1 MNVPRGGQIGAI
13 FVKTAGLI
21 LIAFSMLLWPGL
33 ASAQEGRRVALVVGN
48 GAYEHAVPLRNPRN
62 DAQDLSAKL
71 KTLGF
76 EVFGGIDLDRK
87 SLVRALIEFGRA
99 AEQSEVALFFY
110 AGHGLQ
116 VDGRNYLVPVD
127 AMVEF
132 AAEIDI
138 SLVSLD
144 GVMQQMERGSRTNLV
159 FLDACRNNPF
169 EEQLSRSLGHRS
181 AAALSKGLGRVQTGS
196 GSFVAFAT
204 QPDAVAADGTGR
216 NSPFTTALLRHIA
229 TPGQS
234 ISDMMI
240 DVRNAVMTETGGKQV
255 PWDSSSLTGRFSF
268 APAAETAAADTR
280 TASGLSPEREAY
292 ELAVNVGTCGAYEAF
307 MRSFPGSFYT
317 ELAREQAR
325 AICQQQSPQVA
336 MVTRQARPA
345 DICAAGEDGVNYCA
359 TSVLKPIGNNRYDPA
374 NLFDGDPA
382 TAWVE
387 AEEAD
392 GLGEAIMMDFGQE
405 RRLAGFEI
413 SNGYDK
419 DQRSWSNNSRIRKLE
434 IQTSDGQ
441 VMDVDLAD
449 QRGATRFD
457 FQPAIVTNSLKMTIR
472 DVYRGAKYRDTAVS
486 ELRPVFADRV
496 AR

>member
-1 MNVPRGGQIGAI
+1 MR
-13 FVKTAGLI
+13 L
-21 LIAFSMLLWPGL
+21 MLLAICMLAWPGL
-33 ASAQEGRRVALVVGN
+33 GLAQEGRRVALVVGN
-48 GAYEHAVPLRNPRN
+48 AAYEHAVPLRNPRN
-62 DAQDLSAKL
+62 DAGDLTAKL
-71 KTLGF
+71 KALGF
-76 EVFGGIDLDRK
+76 EVFGGVDLDRK
-87 SLVRALIEFGRA
+87 SLVQALIRFGRA
-99 AEQSEVALFFY
+99 AEQAEVALFFY

-181 AAALSKGLGRVQTGS
+181 AASLSKGLGRVQTGS

-204 QPDAVAADGTGR
+204 QPDAVAADGAGR
-216 NSPFTTALLRHIA
+216 NSPFTTALLKHIG

-240 DVRNAVMTETGGKQV
+240 EVRNEVMSETGGKQV
-255 PWDSSSLTGRFSF
+255 PWDSSSLTGRFFF
-268 APAAETAAADTR
+268 APSTDRPVVDQRPQGPAV
-280 TASGLSPEREAY
+280 SPEREAY
-292 ELAVNVGTCGAYEAF
+292 ELAVKLGTCGAYQAF
-307 MRSFPGSFYT
+307 MRSFPNSFYA
-317 ELAREQAR
+317 ELAREQSA
-325 AICQQQSPQVA
+325 AICQPQVA

-345 DICAAGEDGVNYCA
+345 DICAADEDGTNYCA
-359 TSVLKPIGNNRYDPA
+359 TSVLKPIGNNRYDPS

-392 GLGEAIMMDFGQE
+392 GLGEAIMMDFGQD
-405 RRLAGFEI
+405 RRIAGFEI

-419 DQRSWSNNSRIRKLE
+419 DQRTWSNNSRIRKLE

-441 VMDVDLAD
+441 TINVDLPD
-449 QRGATRFD
+449 QRGANRFD
-457 FQPAIVTNSLKMTIR
+457 FQPALTTSSLKMTIR
-472 DVYRGAKYRDTAVS
+472 EVYRGAKFRDTAVS
-486 ELRPVFADRV
+486 ELRPVFADKVSR
-496 AR
+496 